1 MRNNKLSLIVIGIS
15 LAVLTG
21 LAIYWFNKPERGQ
34 RIEKIFLSQSIEPGV
49 IVLSQLQVKTIKVET
64 ITLQAFTDQREAVG
78 YVDFNQDQT
87 APVFSPWA
95 GRIIQVLAKAGD
107 DVKKGQPLFTI
118 DSTDLVEAES
128 ALISTAGA
136 LELAAKALARLRK
149 LIDIQGTA
157 QKELEQAISDHQS
170 AEANHEAARSAVRIF
185 GKSEADIDRII
196 ASRKTNG
203 RLTIASPFSGRVTTR
218 NAAPGM
224 LVQPG
229 TDTPAPITVAD
240 MSSMWM
246 IANVPEHFLPHIR
259 LNAKVT
265 VSVMAYPEQS
275 FEGRITHIGSAV
287 DPNTRTI
294 AVRSE
299 IQNPGFGLLPHMLA
313 TFVIHTGDPAHSPA
327 LPQNGLVR
335 QSDSSMT
342 AFVTQDGLRFE
353 RRNVKTGM
361 MQNGMHQILEGLLPE
376 EKVATDGALFLA
388 NALALSAR

>member
-1 MRNNKLSLIVIGIS
+1 MRKNTLSLIVICIS
-15 LAVLTG
+15 LVVLIG
-21 LAIYWFNKPERGQ
+21 LTINWLSGKGQ
-34 RIEKIFLSQSIEPGV
+34 RIDEISLKQGFDPNA
-49 IVLSQLQVKTIKVET
+49 IVLSQLQVKTIKIET

-95 GRIIQVLAKAGD
+95 GRIIQVLTRTGD

-118 DSTDLVEAES
+118 DSPDLVEAES
-128 ALISTAGA
+128 ALISTAAA
-136 LELAAKALARLRK
+136 LNLAAKTLERLRK
-149 LIDIQGTA
+149 LIEIQGTA

-196 ASRKTNG
+196 SSRKTSG
-203 RLTIASPFSGRVTTR
+203 HLTIASPFSGRVTAR

-240 MSSMWM
+240 ISSMWM
-246 IANVPEHFLPHIR
+246 IANVPEHFLPRIQ
-259 LNAKVT
+259 LDAKVT
-265 VSVMAYPEQS
+265 VSVMAYPGQP
-275 FEGRITHIGSAV
+275 FEGHITNIGSTV

-299 IQNPGFGLLPHMLA
+299 IQNPGHKLLPQMLA
-313 TFVIHTGDPAHSPA
+313 TFVIHTGEPTHSPA
-327 LPQNGLVR
+327 LPPNGVVR
-335 QSDSSMT
+335 QGDNAMIV
-342 AFVTQDGLRFE
+342 FVTEDGLRFE

-361 MQNGMHQILEGLLPE
+361 TQNGMQQVLEGLLPG
-376 EKVATDGALFLA
+376 EKVATDGAIFLA
-388 NALALSAR
+388 NAMTLAAR